1 MGLRQNV
8 QRDLVAS
15 ALPEELQ
22 AEFHQLS
29 AWARSLPGR
38 FDDRVRVRLVDAAS
52 IEGFVKSLLRRCRR
66 YPAFAVDGQRYVG
79 SGFSRV
85 DVLIAGALRRKE
97 AESTVPP
104 SAAKS
109 N

>member
-79 SGFSRV
+79 SDFSRV

>member
-1 MGLRQNV
+1 MGLRHKV
-8 QRDLVAS
+8 QRDLMAS
-15 ALPEELQ
+15 ALPEDLQ
-22 AEFHQLS
+22 AEFHGLS
-29 AWARSLPGR
+29 EWARSLPAQFGG
-38 FDDRVRVRLVDAAS
+38 RVRVRLIDAAS
-52 IEGFVKSLLRRCRR
+52 IEGFFKSLLRRCRR

-79 SGFSRV
+79 SDFSRV

>member
-8 QRDLVAS
+8 QRALGAS

-79 SGFSRV
+79 SAFSRV
-85 DVLIAGALRRKE
+85 DGLIAGALRRKE
-97 AESTVPP
+97 AEWTGPP
-104 SAAKS
+104 
-109 N
+109 